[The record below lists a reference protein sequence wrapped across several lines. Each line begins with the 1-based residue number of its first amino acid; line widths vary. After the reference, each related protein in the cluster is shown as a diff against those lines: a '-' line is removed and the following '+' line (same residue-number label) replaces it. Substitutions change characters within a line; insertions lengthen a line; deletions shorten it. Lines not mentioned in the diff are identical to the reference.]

1 MEYTGWIGKPWP
13 ELNEGILY
21 SDTVKYPPSSPGINA
36 RPVVDRIAAIVAA
49 DCSCGLEFM
58 T

>member
-21 SDTVKYPPSSPGINA
+21 SDTVKYPPSSPGIDA
-36 RPVVDRIAAIVAA
+36 RPVVGRIVSIVAIVAA
-49 DCSCGLEFM
+49 DWCL
-58 T
+58 